1 MIKTIKKALSILCA
15 LTLILGTIVPTIAN
29 AELKKNGAIQIN
41 VITKNAAGDLIAGEE
56 LAAQL
61 TYKLVRLSDGHEIIS
76 GPGQTGGGVA
86 AVDPNLYQVG
96 WYSLHYDATIPGDNY
111 RIEFTLP
118 DNLGIDRAY
127 KQNNN
132 IELLTSKTL
141 TRVYAIP
148 VINYSLLLKVADSQ
162 SYIPVATPEI
172 IDVGGTYDLTDNV
185 TFTDNDGNPA
195 TPPTSEFEGQT
206 FPVTYKDVTPEGTID
221 VNTPGEY
228 IGKVEVTYAD
238 ESKEIVD
245 VPVTVKEKA
254 KEKLPVPVVNEP
266 VYEGDR
272 TISGTG
278 TPGAELRLTGLAGL
292 GGYIGYIVKD
302 DGTWEIQLPDD
313 VTLVKDNVFNAYQVD
328 PDNVKADSDVVKT
341 TVQAKVQ
348 EQSAAPGINPVTEGD
363 RTISGTGV
371 AGSKIDITL
380 PNASG
385 FKDVEVKADGT
396 WTVTLPD
403 GAADLNAGDKITA
416 TQTEPGKT
424 ESPEATAVVKE
435 KPVSADPSINQVVE
449 GATKIDGKGV
459 PGAEVSVSIPGVTDP
474 VKVTVKE
481 DGTWTVDVPEGTE
494 LKPGDVIKAT
504 QTEPNK
510 KPSEEVTTKVTSEG
524 QSAEPV
530 INQPTEGDTK
540 VTGTGVPGATV
551 TVTLPNG
558 KTVETKVDD
567 NGKWS
572 VDTDKLNAGEIVKAI
587 QTEAGKSASNEV
599 QKNVRRNVIIDNNR
613 DPINPFPVKD
623 TGEHYAYIVGYPG
636 NIVKP
641 DGSLTRAE
649 AATMFAKLLAY
660 ETGDKIA
667 NATSTGFSDS
677 EDTWYTDFVKYVADK
692 GVMKGYPDGSF
703 GPERQIT
710 RAELVTMIAN
720 FENVT
725 LNATPFTDIDGH
737 WAKTFIE
744 EVYTS
749 GKISGDLAPDGSR
762 VFRPDDNIKRVEAA
776 SIFNAFYN
784 RRVDEAGVGTLEVKA
799 FEDLNKAHWGY
810 YTMVEATNNHKFER
824 KEAGK
829 IMEVWKSLF
838 EGTFFQK

>member
-1 MIKTIKKALSILCA
+1 MNNKNRVAS
-15 LTLILGTIVPTIAN
+15 LILAFLMIFNIIMPITSYAAIAN
-29 AELKKNGAIQIN
+29 DGAI
-41 VITKNAAGDLIAGEE
+41 VITVIDDKGAPRPDL
-56 LAAQL
+56 AQL
-61 TYKLVRLSDGHEIIS
+61 TTYELVKLPNDSVGAPKAGHPDFQAHQRIWEDLEYDSDIPLDETNYLMKITPPAGYEIVDKNIIGAQKPVLGEETFVRVFTNID
-76 GPGQTGGGVA
+76 V
-86 AVDPNLYQVG
+86 
-96 WYSLHYDATIPGDNY
+96 NY
-111 RIEFTLP
+111 LVIF
-118 DNLGIDRAY
+118 GIAKP
-127 KQNNN
+127 KQADDY
-132 IELLTSKTL
+132 T
-141 TRVYAIP
+141 P
-148 VINYSLLLKVADSQ
+148 VV
-162 SYIPVATPEI
+162 TPEEI
-172 IDVGGTYDLTDNV
+172 EQGGTYDLTDNIQSFTDKDGATVVPPATV
-185 TFTDNDGNPA
+185 TF
-195 TPPTSEFEGQT
+195 E
-206 FPVTYKDVTPEGTID
+206 DVTPAGTID
-221 VNTPGEY
+221 VNTPGDY
-228 IGKVEVTYAD
+228 TGQVKVTYAD
-238 ESKEIVD
+238 GSTETVD

-266 VYEGDR
+266 VYESDR

-784 RRVDEAGVGTLEVKA
+784 RRVDEAGVGSLDVKA